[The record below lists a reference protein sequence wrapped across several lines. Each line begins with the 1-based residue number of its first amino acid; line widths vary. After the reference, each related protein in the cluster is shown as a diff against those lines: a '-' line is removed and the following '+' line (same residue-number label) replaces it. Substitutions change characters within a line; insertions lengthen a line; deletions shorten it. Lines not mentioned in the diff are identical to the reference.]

1 VIYYTPKPIINSDLM
16 RILIAIG
23 MLIIF
28 ISVFFM
34 LLTGSTIINNAFE
47 CTPMQGGY
55 NCTYTG
61 IGQGEVMGFVI
72 IFFFLIIDAITIFM
86 IVSSLR
92 FSGKSAI

>member
-1 VIYYTPKPIINSDLM
+1 M

-34 LLTGSTIINNAFE
+34 LLTGNTIVNNAFE
-47 CTPMQGGY
+47 CTPMKGGY

-61 IGQGEVMGFVI
+61 IGQEEIMGLVI
-72 IFFFLIIDAITIFM
+72 VFFFIIIDAITIFM
-86 IVSSLR
+86 IVSGLR
-92 FSGKSAI
+92 VSGKQPF